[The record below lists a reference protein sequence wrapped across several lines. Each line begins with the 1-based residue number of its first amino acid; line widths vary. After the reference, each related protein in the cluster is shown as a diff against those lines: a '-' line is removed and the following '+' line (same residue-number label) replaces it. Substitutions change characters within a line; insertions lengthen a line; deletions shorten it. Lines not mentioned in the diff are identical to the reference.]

1 MKRSVNK
8 NMRKGII
15 IGFLGLCGIIA
26 TVMIY
31 AMPASI
37 IVFLAFQFLVTLAM
51 WSAII
56 FLCLL
61 VAYDG

>member
-15 IGFLGLCGIIA
+15 IGFLGLCGIVA
-26 TVMIY
+26 TVLIY
-31 AMPASI
+31 ALPATI
-37 IVFLAFQFLVTLAM
+37 LVFLAFQFLVTLAM

>member
-1 MKRSVNK
+1 MK
-8 NMRKGII
+8 KGII
-15 IGFLGLCGIIA
+15 IGFLGLCGTIA

-31 AMPASI
+31 TLPASVF
-37 IVFLAFQFLVTLAM
+37 VFLAFQFLVTLAM

>member
-1 MKRSVNK
+1 MK
-8 NMRKGII
+8 KGLI
-15 IGFLGLCGIIA
+15 IGFLGFCGIIA

-31 AMPASI
+31 TMPANVF
-37 IVFLAFQFLVTLAM
+37 VFLAFQFLVTLAM

-61 VAYDG
+61 VAYDV

>member
-1 MKRSVNK
+1 MKRRVN
-8 NMRKGII
+8 NMKKSII

-37 IVFLAFQFLVTLAM
+37 LVFLAFQFLVTLAM

>member
-1 MKRSVNK
+1 MKK
-8 NMRKGII
+8 PLI

-26 TVMIY
+26 TVLIY
-31 AMPASI
+31 AMPATVL
-37 IVFLAFQFLVTLAM
+37 VFLAFQFLVTLAM

>member
-1 MKRSVNK
+1 MKRRVN
-8 NMRKGII
+8 NMKKSII
-15 IGFLGLCGIIA
+15 IGFLVLCGMIA

-31 AMPASI
+31 AMPANM

-61 VAYDG
+61 VAYDA

>member
-1 MKRSVNK
+1 MKK
-8 NMRKGII
+8 PLI
-15 IGFLGLCGIIA
+15 IGFLGCCGIIA

-31 AMPASI
+31 TMPATI
-37 IVFLAFQFLVTLAM
+37 FVFLAFQFLVTLAM

>member
-1 MKRSVNK
+1 MKK
-8 NMRKGII
+8 PLI
-15 IGFLGLCGIIA
+15 IGFLGFCGIIA

-31 AMPASI
+31 TLPSTI
-37 IVFLAFQFLVTLAM
+37 FVFLAFQFLVTLAM

>member
-1 MKRSVNK
+1 MKRRVN
-8 NMRKGII
+8 NMKKSII

-31 AMPASI
+31 AMPATI
-37 IVFLAFQFLVTLAM
+37 FVFLAFQFLVTLAM

>member
-1 MKRSVNK
+1 MKKSL
-8 NMRKGII
+8 M
-15 IGFLGLCGIIA
+15 IGFLGFCGIIA

-31 AMPASI
+31 TLPSNVF
-37 IVFLAFQFLVTLAM
+37 VFLAFQFLVTLAM

-56 FLCLL
+56 FICLL

>member
-1 MKRSVNK
+1 MKK
-8 NMRKGII
+8 PLI

-31 AMPASI
+31 TLPATI
-37 IVFLAFQFLVTLAM
+37 FVFLAFQFLVTLAM
-51 WSAII
+51 WTAII

>member
-1 MKRSVNK
+1 MKKS
-8 NMRKGII
+8 II

-31 AMPASI
+31 TLPATVF
-37 IVFLAFQFLVTLAM
+37 VFLAFQFLVTLAM
-51 WSAII
+51 WTAII

>member
-1 MKRSVNK
+1 MKKS
-8 NMRKGII
+8 II

-31 AMPASI
+31 AMPANVV
-37 IVFLAFQFLVTLAM
+37 VFLAFQFLVTLAM

>member
-1 MKRSVNK
+1 MKKS
-8 NMRKGII
+8 II

-31 AMPASI
+31 TMPANVF
-37 IVFLAFQFLVTLAM
+37 VFLAFQFLVTLAM

-61 VAYDG
+61 MAYDG

>member
-1 MKRSVNK
+1 MN
-8 NMRKGII
+8 KGII
-15 IGFLGLCGIIA
+15 IGFLGLCGIVA

-37 IVFLAFQFLVTLAM
+37 LVFLAFQFLVTLAM
-51 WSAII
+51 WAAII

>member
-1 MKRSVNK
+1 MK
-8 NMRKGII
+8 KGII
-15 IGFLGLCGIIA
+15 IGFLGMCGIVA

-31 AMPASI
+31 TLPYTI
-37 IVFLAFQFLVTLAM
+37 LVFLAFQFLVTLAM

>member
-1 MKRSVNK
+1 MKRRVN
-8 NMRKGII
+8 NMKKGII

-31 AMPASI
+31 AMPANI
-37 IVFLAFQFLVTLAM
+37 LVFLAFQFLVTLAM

>member
-1 MKRSVNK
+1 MKKS
-8 NMRKGII
+8 II
-15 IGFLGLCGIIA
+15 IGFLGLSGIVA

-31 AMPASI
+31 AMPATI
-37 IVFLAFQFLVTLAM
+37 VVFLAFQFLVTLAM

-56 FLCLL
+56 FLGLL

>member
-1 MKRSVNK
+1 MKRRVN
-8 NMRKGII
+8 NMKKGII

-31 AMPASI
+31 TMPVSVL
-37 IVFLAFQFLVTLAM
+37 VFLAFQFLVTLAM

>member
-26 TVMIY
+26 TVLIY
-31 AMPASI
+31 TLPANVV
-37 IVFLAFQFLVTLAM
+37 VFLAFQFLVTLAM

>member
-1 MKRSVNK
+1 MKKRLSS
-8 NMRKGII
+8 MTKGIV

-31 AMPASI
+31 TLPATVF
-37 IVFLAFQFLVTLAM
+37 VFLAFQFLVTLAM